1 MRTKPNANVRKILRM
16 GKYRYGN
23 TLDVNTLAQLNRR
36 IRNLDV
42 HGNFNRTDPE
52 GKPLYNLT
60 VYTYA

>member
-23 TLDVNTLAQLNRR
+23 TLDINTLAQLNRK

-42 HGNFNRTDPE
+42 HGNTSRADPE
-52 GKPLYNLT
+52 DKALYNLT